1 MLTYI
6 ITVKAYFPQL
16 LLSNKTCTASNKK
29 FQGAPKGRK
38 KYSEERKQASE
49 TDLDMIL
56 IS

>member
-16 LLSNKTCTASNKK
+16 LLSNETCTASNKK
-29 FQGAPKGRK
+29 FQGAPKGGK
-38 KYSEERKQASE
+38 KYCEERKQASE

>member
-6 ITVKAYFPQL
+6 ITVKAYLSQL

-49 TDLDMIL
+49 TNLDMKL